1 MGPPGIWSTASS
13 TPISES
19 PTGLQPYGSAH
30 YPPPAGSRRPDQA
43 LISTGLEKRVPKAGH
58 CPHVSRVFLYHLFQ
72 R

>member
-1 MGPPGIWSTASS
+1 MGPPGIWSTASW

-43 LISTGLEKRVPKAGH
+43 LISTGLEKRVSKAGL
-58 CPHVSRVFLYHLFQ
+58 PPLPAR
-72 R
+72 

>member
-1 MGPPGIWSTASS
+1 MGPPGIWSTASW

-30 YPPPAGSRRPDQA
+30 YPPPSGFKATGSGADLDGVRETR
-43 LISTGLEKRVPKAGH
+43 IK
-58 CPHVSRVFLYHLFQ
+58 SRNCWPLPA